1 MVVEWI
7 RIVFV
12 IDLCSPSGGGE
23 VWRTVRTG
31 RSNLIKTSLLLI
43 SDAEREQ
50 RAATFFSLE
59 KALFRMENVPFS
71 SPTRS
76 EICSA

>member
-12 IDLCSPSGGGE
+12 IDLCSPSSGGE

-43 SDAEREQ
+43 SDAE
-50 RAATFFSLE
+50 
-59 KALFRMENVPFS
+59 
-71 SPTRS
+71 
-76 EICSA
+76 